1 MCYNIY
7 SSIFFQFL
15 WGPHDLLAGYREVFS
30 LGDPSDLKRLR
41 ARLNLRHGVVCFFG
55 IFTILYHLSNGTTA
69 PAVRTAKIIRPILA
83 LLCAVEIER
92 HFDVSKKALAPDA
105 LLLDV
110 SILATAS
117 GWIYEKRT
125 YSIYVDVS
133 AHINSPFPM
142 LPQGIPCFSTVF

>member
-41 ARLNLRHGVVCFFG
+41 ARLNLRHGVVCFFRV
-55 IFTILYHLSNGTTA
+55 FVILDHLSNRTSL
-69 PAVRTAKIIRPILA
+69 PAVGSAKIVCPA
-83 LLCAVEIER
+83 LTLLRAIKIER

-117 GWIYEKRT
+117 GWVDEKRT